1 MTDAQIR
8 KTIRLGIPF
17 FAVTAK
23 GDILA
28 RYLPLGPVFRWQKN
42 RMLPLPL
49 DTEDLCWWLE
59 GHSDED
65 HTDTQ

>member
-1 MTDAQIR
+1 MDDSQIR

-17 FAVTAK
+17 LAVTKK

-49 DTEDLCWWLE
+49 DVEDLCWWLE
-59 GHSDED
+59 TRVDEE